1 MADNPPLRAEIRE
14 FLVSRRAR
22 ITPEQAGLR
31 VFGTSRRIAG
41 LRREEMATLAG
52 VSAEYYTRVERGNV
66 TGVSES
72 VLDGIAHAL
81 QLDEAERAHLANLVR
96 SAGSIRRAPRRPST
110 QLPSWPPTAT
120 RTAGWW
126 KAGPTGSLSCWP
138 TTTRPSTSAATSRTR
153 PSGWTR
159 STPAG

>member
-1 MADNPPLRAEIRE
+1 MATNPQLRAEIRE

-31 VFGTSRRIAG
+31 AFGSSRRVKG
-41 LRREEMATLAG
+41 LRREEVATLAG

-81 QLDEAERAHLANLVR
+81 QLDEAEREHLTNLVR
-96 SAGSIRRAPRRPST
+96 AAGSIRPAPRRQPASRRVR
-110 QLPSWPPTAT
+110 PTVQ
-120 RTAGWW
+120 RILD
-126 KAGPTGSLSCWP
+126 SMVL
-138 TTTRPSTSAATSRTR
+138 
-153 PSGWTR
+153 
-159 STPAG
+159 TPAFVVDSRLDILAANPLG